1 MFSNKILFPLAPA
14 VFVILSGC
22 GSHAPEKK
30 AGAAGPPV
38 KVNLVEVRQ
47 ATVPAVHEA
56 TGTVRARTTSVLSA
70 RIMGYIRSVGAQAGD
85 TVGAGQTVAVIDAK
99 EIDDA
104 VAQAKA
110 AVAEARAAVPE
121 VDNAIAAAKA
131 QLDLAAS
138 TLKRM
143 KSLYDQ
149 KSITSQEFDEVQAKH
164 RMAEANHQMALAKRT
179 QLQARIAQ
187 AESGLAQASVNKAY
201 TEVKSPFTGI
211 VVERKA
217 EPGMLAAPGMP
228 ILVIEQAGAY
238 RLEAAV
244 EESRIPV
251 VKVGLKVKVRLDS
264 LDKEID
270 ARVSE
275 IVPAMDPVSRTFTA
289 RIDLPGS
296 PLIRSGLF
304 GRAIFPAG
312 EKQAL
317 VAPESSIR
325 EQGQLQS
332 VYVAEDGTA
341 RARLIKTGA
350 KVEGGYEVISGLLA
364 GDRIVSNPPAA
375 LTDGAKIEV
384 RP

>member
-1 MFSNKILFPLAPA
+1 MFSSKVLIPLAPA
-14 VFVILSGC
+14 ALLLTGC
-22 GSHAPEKK
+22 GSQPAEKK
-30 AGAAGPPV
+30 TAAQGPAIAV
-38 KVNLVEVRQ
+38 SLVEVR
-47 ATVPAVHEA
+47 PAAVAAVYEA

-85 TVGAGQTVAVIDAK
+85 TVRAGQTVAVIDAK
-99 EIDDA
+99 EIDDT

-110 AVAEARAAVPE
+110 GVAEARAAVPE

-131 QLDLAAS
+131 QLDLATS

-143 KSLYDQ
+143 QSLYDQ

-164 RMAEANHQMALAKRT
+164 RMAVANHQMALAKRT
-179 QLQARIAQ
+179 QLTAKIAQ
-187 AESGLAQASVNKAY
+187 AESVLAQASVNKAY
-201 TEVKSPFTGI
+201 TEVKAPFAGI

-228 ILVIEQAGAY
+228 ILVIEQAGEY

-244 EESRIPV
+244 EESRIAA
-251 VKVGLKVKVRLDS
+251 VKTGSKVKVRIDS
-264 LDKEID
+264 LDREIE

-317 VAPESSIR
+317 VAPEASIR
-325 EQGQLQS
+325 TQGQIQS
-332 VYVAEDGTA
+332 VYVADGGTA

-350 KVEGGYEVISGLLA
+350 KVQGGYEVISGLMP
-364 GDRIVSNPPAA
+364 GDRIVTNPPAA
-375 LTDGAKIEV
+375 LTDGSKIEV
-384 RP
+384 RQ

>member
-1 MFSNKILFPLAPA
+1 MFSSKILIPLAPA
-14 VFVILSGC
+14 ALLLTGC
-22 GSHAPEKK
+22 GSQPAEKK
-30 AGAAGPPV
+30 TAAQGPAIA
-38 KVNLVEVRQ
+38 VNLVEVR
-47 ATVPAVHEA
+47 PAAVAAVYEA

-85 TVGAGQTVAVIDAK
+85 TVRAGQTVAVIDAK

-110 AVAEARAAVPE
+110 GVAEARAAVPE
-121 VDNAIAAAKA
+121 VENAIAAAKA
-131 QLDLAAS
+131 QLDLATS

-143 KSLYDQ
+143 QSLYDQ

-164 RMAEANHQMALAKRT
+164 RMAVANHQMAVAKRS
-179 QLQARIAQ
+179 QLQAKIAQ

-201 TEVKSPFTGI
+201 TEVKAPFTGI
-211 VVERKA
+211 VIERKA

-244 EESRIPV
+244 EESRIAA
-251 VKVGLKVKVRLDS
+251 VKTGSKVKVRLDS
-264 LDKEID
+264 LDREIE

-317 VAPESSIR
+317 VAPEASIR
-325 EQGQLQS
+325 TQGQIQS
-332 VYVAEDGTA
+332 VYVADGGTA

-350 KVEGGYEVISGLLA
+350 KVEGGYEVISGLMP
-364 GDRIVSNPPAA
+364 GDRIVTNPPAA
-375 LTDGAKIEV
+375 LTDGSKIEV
-384 RP
+384 RQ

>member
-1 MFSNKILFPLAPA
+1 MFSSKILIPLAPA
-14 VFVILSGC
+14 ALLLSGC
-22 GSHAPEKK
+22 GSHTPEKT
-30 AGAAGPPV
+30 AARQGPAIQV
-38 KVNLVEVRQ
+38 SLHEVRS
-47 ATVPAVHEA
+47 AKVAEIYEA

-70 RIMGYIRSVGAQAGD
+70 RIMGYIRSIGAQAGD
-85 TVGAGQTVAVIDAK
+85 TVRAGQTVAIIDAK
-99 EIDDA
+99 EIDDV
-104 VAQAKA
+104 VAQATA
-110 AVAEARAAVPE
+110 GVAEARAAVPE
-121 VDNAIAAAKA
+121 VDNAIAAAQA
-131 QLDLAAS
+131 QLDLANS

-149 KSITSQEFDEVQAKH
+149 KSITSQEFDEVQARH
-164 RMAEANHQMALAKRT
+164 RMAAANHQMALAKRT
-179 QLQARIAQ
+179 QLNAKIVQ
-187 AESGLAQASVNKAY
+187 AESGLAQASVNKTY
-201 TEVKSPFTGI
+201 MEVKAPFTGI

-244 EESRIPV
+244 EESRIATV
-251 VKVGLKVKVRLDS
+251 RAGSKVRVRLDS
-264 LDKEID
+264 LDREIE

-289 RIDLPGS
+289 RIDLPSS

-304 GRAIFPAG
+304 GRALFPAG

-325 EQGQLQS
+325 NLGQIQS
-332 VYVAEDGTA
+332 VYVADNGTV
-341 RARLIKTGA
+341 RARLVKTGSL
-350 KVEGGYEVISGLLA
+350 VEGGVEVLSGLA
-364 GDRIVSNPPAA
+364 PGDRVVIAPPPS
-375 LTDGAKIEV
+375 LTDGSKIEV